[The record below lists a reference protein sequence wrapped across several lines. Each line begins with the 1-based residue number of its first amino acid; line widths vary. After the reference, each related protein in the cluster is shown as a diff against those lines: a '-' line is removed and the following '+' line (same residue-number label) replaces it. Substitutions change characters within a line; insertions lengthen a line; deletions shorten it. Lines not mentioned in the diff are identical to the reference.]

1 MFYQVKDSKRT
12 GRTVS
17 LLLAL
22 AVFLLF
28 LSACGGGGSGGAAK
42 TAVTS
47 DTFKES
53 AVALGYEV
61 EDLTYMYEGD
71 ANILGCYECTIGNLV
86 VDFYVFD
93 SADSGATFFDNN
105 KSMISMFATG
115 TRQENT
121 EPWKREGNY
130 QRYTLTSDNDYALI
144 SWVEDTAL
152 QATCYNYEKAAV
164 DESSKSLG
172 ELLKKIGY

>member
-1 MFYQVKDSKRT
+1 MYTHAKDARRT
-12 GRTVS
+12 ARVVS
-17 LLLAL
+17 LLLAMAMVL
-22 AVFLLF
+22 MF
-28 LSACGGGGSGGAAK
+28 LSACGGGGGAAK

-47 DTFKES
+47 GVFTES

-61 EDLTYMYEGD
+61 EDLTYMFEGD
-71 ANILGCYECTIGNLV
+71 SNILGCYECTIGSLTVN
-86 VDFYVFD
+86 FYVFD
-93 SADSGATFFDNN
+93 SAESGATFFDNN
-105 KSMISMFATG
+105 KSMISLFATG

-152 QATCYNYEKAAV
+152 QVTCYDYEKAAV
-164 DESSKSLG
+164 DESVKSLG